1 MVTAVCGG
9 IVTSLL
15 RGGGPK
21 RWASPVAWLGDLEA
35 ANDVVPDLAVWV
47 EVAVDDT
54 ESRYSRAS
62 ESDGENA
69 LLGDVW
75 RAGVFAAPRLARVGE
90 VGALAA
96 RCGPC
101 DREEGAGVFDRP
113 DERDMA
119 GRHAR
124 RAPEDQHRCGLGSG
138 ATLMDGGGAVPPSP
152 GIACELEV
160 SGGPEILHATQVLC
174 RGRVSRA
181 ENNEGKGECE

>member
-90 VGALAA
+90 DGALAA
-96 RCGPC
+96 RCGSC
-101 DREEGAGVFDRP
+101 DRLSGAGVFDRP
-113 DERDMA
+113 FA
-119 GRHAR
+119 
-124 RAPEDQHRCGLGSG
+124 GSG
-138 ATLMDGGGAVPPSP
+138 DPMFPRSAPLRPVRFLTLSMPP
-152 GIACELEV
+152 
-160 SGGPEILHATQVLC
+160 
-174 RGRVSRA
+174 RSRHCMTIVA
-181 ENNEGKGECE
+181 PW

>member
-90 VGALAA
+90 DGALAA

-113 DERDMA
+113 FAFFFFFFRWKEYNANSLKPSRTKPLPA
-119 GRHAR
+119 PSGRFVPYR
-124 RAPEDQHRCGLGSG
+124 VVLLGS
-138 ATLMDGGGAVPPSP
+138 P
-152 GIACELEV
+152 
-160 SGGPEILHATQVLC
+160 
-174 RGRVSRA
+174 
-181 ENNEGKGECE
+181 K